1 MDLLIVE
8 SPAKAKTINKYLGSN
23 YTVMAS
29 FGHIRDLASKNGSV
43 DPDADFAMNWE
54 IGADGKKRISDI
66 IKSVKSSDTIYLATD
81 PDREGEAIAWHIL
94 EELKAQGKLK
104 DKKVKRV
111 VFHEITKT
119 AIKKAMEN
127 PRDIDTPLVDAY
139 LARRALDYLVGFNI
153 SPILWRKLPGA
164 KSAGRVQSVALKL
177 VCEREGEI
185 DVFKAQ
191 EYWDIKADMLTLQ
204 KMPFSARLTSFNGK
218 KVEKFTFEDEKNAL
232 VAKTAVEKAS
242 FKIGEIE
249 RKSVKKN
256 PYAPFTTST
265 LQQDASRKF
274 HFPAKKIMQLAQK
287 LYEGIEVKGEV
298 VGLIT
303 YMRTDSVQ
311 MSQEAILGARDTIK
325 SRFGENYLPD
335 AQRVYTSKAKN
346 AQEAHE
352 AIRPTHFDITPDI
365 AYKYLEKDMARLY
378 ELIYKRAIA
387 SQMKSAVI
395 ERMGIDINS
404 SDNQITLRATGSRVA
419 FDGFLKLYNED
430 SDDKKD
436 DDETIILPEMNTG
449 EASIVQ
455 DVSANQHFTA
465 PPPRYTEASLVKKM
479 EELGIGRPS
488 TYASI
493 ISVLQDRG
501 YVRLEDRK
509 FIPEDRGRIVTIFLD
524 NYFKKYVE
532 YDFTAD
538 LEGQLDEI
546 SAGNLKYKDV
556 LRGFWSSFSVSL
568 KDVDPLTI
576 TAVID
581 TLDNALAPH
590 LFPTEE
596 SRKCPDCKDGR
607 LGIKT
612 GRFGAFIGCS
622 NYPECKHTKP
632 LGETLADENGEVK
645 RENFEN
651 LVLGVNLDNGYPIT
665 LKKGPYGFYVEE
677 ASEKPKRT
685 SLPKNMDPDLMTLEN
700 ALFLLSLP
708 KDLGEQDGKKVQVG
722 IGRFGPYVKLGTAFK
737 SIPASMDIF
746 TIKFDDAT
754 ELLKGVKE
762 KAPAKVIGK
771 HPESGKE
778 ITLNVGRFGPYVK
791 MGTVMA
797 SLPKALKDENRDP
810 TLEEAVELIAKKAP
824 ATKGKAKKA
833 PAKKTAAK
841 KAPAKKTVAK
851 KATTKTATKK
861 APAKKTTK
869 K

>member
-23 YTVMAS
+23 YRVIAS

-43 DPDADFAMNWE
+43 NPDDDFAMLWNVE
-54 IGADGKKRISDI
+54 ADGKKRVAEIV
-66 IKSVKSSDTIYLATD
+66 KSVKDVDTIYLATD

-94 EELKAQGKLK
+94 EELNALGKLK
-104 DKKVKRV
+104 GKSVKRV

-119 AIKKAMEN
+119 AINKAMQN
-127 PRDIDTPLVDAY
+127 PRDVDMQLVDAY

-177 VCEREGEI
+177 ICERESEI
-185 DVFKAQ
+185 DIFKPQ
-191 EYWDIKADMLTLQ
+191 EYWDIKAEMITKE
-204 KMPFSARLTSFNGK
+204 KMPFSAKLTVFDGAK
-218 KVEKFTFEDEKNAL
+218 LDKFSIVDEENA
-232 VAKTAVEKAS
+232 VKAKLAVERADLAVS
-242 FKIGEIE
+242 EIE
-249 RKSVKKN
+249 TKQVKRN

-265 LQQDASRKF
+265 LQQDASHKF
-274 HFPAKKIMQLAQK
+274 HFGAKKTMQLAQK
-287 LYEGIEVKGEV
+287 LYEGVEVNGEV
-298 VGLIT
+298 RGLIT

-311 MSQEAILGARDTIK
+311 MSNEAINGARDEIK
-325 SRFGENYLPD
+325 SRFGVNYLPESP
-335 AQRVYTSKAKN
+335 RVYTSKAKN

-352 AIRPTHFDITPDI
+352 AIRPANFSITPDMV
-365 AYKYLEKDMARLY
+365 YKSVDKDMARLY
-378 ELIYKRAIA
+378 ELIYKRAVA
-387 SQMKSAVI
+387 SQMRSANI
-395 ERMGIDINS
+395 ERMAVDIAS
-404 SDNQITLRATGSRVA
+404 SDKKIVLRATGQRIA

-436 DDETIILPEMNTG
+436 DETILLPKMEKG
-449 EASIVQ
+449 ENSEAQAVT
-455 DVSANQHFTA
+455 ANQHFTS

-501 YVRLEDRK
+501 YVRLSERK
-509 FIPEDRGRIVTIFLD
+509 FIPEDRGRIVTIFLE
-524 NYFKKYVE
+524 NYFKQYVE
-532 YDFTAD
+532 YDFTAA

-546 SAGNLKYKDV
+546 SDGKLKYKDV
-556 LRGFWSSFSVSL
+556 LRGFWDGFAGAI

-581 TLDNALAPH
+581 TLDSALAPH

-596 SRKCPDCKDGR
+596 SRKCPDCADGR

-622 NYPECKHTKP
+622 NYPDCKHTKP
-632 LGETLADENGEVK
+632 LGESLADENGEAPK
-645 RENFEN
+645 ETFEN
-651 LVLGVNLDNGYPIT
+651 TTLGVNLESGNPIVI
-665 LKKGPYGFYVEE
+665 KKGPYGFYVEE
-677 ASEKPKRT
+677 TMEKPKRM
-685 SLPKNMDPDLMTLEN
+685 SLPRNLDPELLTLDK

-708 KDLGEQDGKKVQVG
+708 RDIGEQDGKKVSVG
-722 IGRFGPYVKLGTAFK
+722 IGRFGPYVRLGTAFK

-746 TIKFDDAT
+746 SMDMETAS

-762 KAPAKVIGK
+762 KAPAVVIGK

-797 SLPKALKDENRDP
+797 SLPKALKDENRNP
-810 TLEEAVELIAKKAP
+810 TLEEAVDLIAKKAP

-833 PAKKTAAK
+833 T
-841 KAPAKKTVAK
+841 TK
-851 KATTKTATKK
+851 KATTKKTATTKSTTKKAATTKK
-861 APAKKTTK
+861 APAKKKTVAK